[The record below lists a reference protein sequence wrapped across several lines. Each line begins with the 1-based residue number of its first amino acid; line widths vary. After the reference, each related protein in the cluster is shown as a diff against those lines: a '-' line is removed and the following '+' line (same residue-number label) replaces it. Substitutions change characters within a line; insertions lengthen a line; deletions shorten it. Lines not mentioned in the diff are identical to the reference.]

1 MVNLTDRYRPR
12 TLADFVGLDKP
23 RAILSKLAADPF
35 PSSWAFVGPP
45 GIGKTT
51 AALALADQL
60 PAELH
65 HIPSRDCDLEHVR
78 ETLRACAYAPM
89 RGRFH
94 LVLVDEADEMTR
106 AAQVAFLSALDAT
119 AGYQTAFLEDPL
131 RPGSGYAGH
140 TVFVFTANSVDGLE
154 KRFLSRCRV
163 LEFSSYGIAAAGAD
177 LLARIW
183 AAEAPSS
190 PAPNFARILKDSTNN
205 LRDAL
210 MKLELELMAA

>member
-23 RAILSKLAADPF
+23 RAILAKLAADPF
-35 PSSWAFVGPP
+35 PSSWLFAGPP

-51 AALALADQL
+51 AGLALAETL

-65 HIPSRDCDLEHVR
+65 HIPSRDCDLEAVR
-78 ETLRACAYAPM
+78 ETLRQCAYVPA

-106 AAQVAFLSALDAT
+106 AAQTAFLSALDAT
-119 AGYQTAFLEDPL
+119 AAYQPSFADVDPL
-131 RPGSGYAGH
+131 AGGQPP
-140 TVFVFTANSVDGLE
+140 VIFVFTANDTAGLE

-183 AAEAPSS
+183 STEAAGK